1 MSACIFLACKLFEV
15 DIKIRNII
23 NMIFVTTTLYKISF
37 EESEGN
43 YINCDKAVQKENIHE
58 LI

>member
-1 MSACIFLACKLFEV
+1 
-15 DIKIRNII
+15 
-23 NMIFVTTTLYKISF
+23 MIFVTTTLYKISF